1 MGYIYDARSTVTTA
15 FMMSAT
21 DEVSRSRSAYR
32 GEQYDPDLGLYYL
45 RARYYS
51 PATGRFLS
59 RDPKEP
65 CNCGDVRHS
74 SSLHKYLYAASD
86 PVNRVDPSGR
96 ADTAEEVQI
105 GRFTLLASICSAVSK
120 VPGTDI
126 GPYPAPFYPDEKW
139 ATEPGNS
146 WQCEAN
152 AEGRIT
158 FCKRRCPNGD
168 EEWFTWDDGTTTGEN
183 PHWDYH
189 RCDNTTCKIYT
200 DGTSTCPPAGGGG
213 PVPGVGE

>member
-1 MGYIYDARSTVTTA
+1 MSGFSDMGYIYDARSTVTTA

-105 GRFTLLASICSAVSK
+105 GRFTLLASAAL
-120 VPGTDI
+120 T
-126 GPYPAPFYPDEKW
+126 
-139 ATEPGNS
+139 
-146 WQCEAN
+146 
-152 AEGRIT
+152 
-158 FCKRRCPNGD
+158 
-168 EEWFTWDDGTTTGEN
+168 
-183 PHWDYH
+183 
-189 RCDNTTCKIYT
+189 
-200 DGTSTCPPAGGGG
+200 
-213 PVPGVGE
+213 GVGLKLACEFRTDAAGVNAAAQPENLGHLQTLKLLR